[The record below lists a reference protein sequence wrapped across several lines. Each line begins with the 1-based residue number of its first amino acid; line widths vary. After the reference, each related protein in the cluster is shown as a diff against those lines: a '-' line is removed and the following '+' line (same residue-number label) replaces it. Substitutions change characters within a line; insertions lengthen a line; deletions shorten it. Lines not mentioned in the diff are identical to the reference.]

1 MHRGFT
7 CTTEQL
13 VDISEI
19 DSTLAPTATWTTFRL
34 ASLLSMLEDSAPN
47 FDAVRRAWKLTHP

>member
-19 DSTLAPTATWTTFRL
+19 DSTLAHTATCDLLNLRL
-34 ASLLSMLEDSAPN
+34 KNTVLAKKNKPN
-47 FDAVRRAWKLTHP
+47 KSNIG